1 MPLSLSGVTMPGDP
15 DTSRQDGSTTVA
27 WETSEPGAPNGS
39 SPVIVMSTRSSRELS
54 QKFGELSKPP
64 S

>member
-27 WETSEPGAPNGS
+27 WETSEPARRTGP
-39 SPVIVMSTRSSRELS
+39 RR
-54 QKFGELSKPP
+54 
-64 S
+64 